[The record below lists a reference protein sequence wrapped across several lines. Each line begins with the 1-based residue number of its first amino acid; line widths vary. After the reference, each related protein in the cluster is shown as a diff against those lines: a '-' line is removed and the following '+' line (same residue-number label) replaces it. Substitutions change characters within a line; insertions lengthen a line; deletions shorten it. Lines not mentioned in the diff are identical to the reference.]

1 MMIPVLSLLVLPKL
15 SLNLSSSPYLFSH
28 LPLQLKYVPSS
39 HPRCSLQTVSQSFF
53 LSLYLLALSLEL
65 KFIQFEYFLFNFL
78 SHFRC
83 CRAAVFSYLLNTQYT
98 LYISVHTPTAAHSR
112 GKSMKG
118 ELFKVHTSHTKYIII
133 LLKYLPKP
141 RKKETLF

>member
-1 MMIPVLSLLVLPKL
+1 MFPVLLPVVLFKL
-15 SLNLSSSPYLFSH
+15 SPNLPSSPYISSH

-39 HPRCSLQTVSQSFF
+39 SPRCSLQTLSQSFF
-53 LSLYLLALSLEL
+53 LSLYLLALSLKL

-98 LYISVHTPTAAHSR
+98 HYTLVYIPQQQH
-112 GKSMKG
+112 
-118 ELFKVHTSHTKYIII
+118 I
-133 LLKYLPKP
+133 LEEN
-141 RKKETLF
+141 R